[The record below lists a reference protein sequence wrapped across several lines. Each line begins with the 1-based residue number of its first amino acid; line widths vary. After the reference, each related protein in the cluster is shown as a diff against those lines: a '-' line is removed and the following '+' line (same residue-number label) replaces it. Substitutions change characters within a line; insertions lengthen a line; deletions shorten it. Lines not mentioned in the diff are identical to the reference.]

1 MFFREKIE
9 LVREVDDLLLQL
21 EDLKSCNAWLKSGK
35 KLAEH
40 QRDSLKSRN
49 AKLAQEGITD
59 PLNAYGGF
67 RKIQDKNPIVLGIGG
82 AIVGLLSVLMKK
94 MQAVT
99 RLCTIGEPLFG
110 SCIFGIEATKTVS
123 SEAYKNYIF
132 CEHRSLFE
140 AWKELGAIGTAAVGG
155 LNYNEIETL

>member
-1 MFFREKIE
+1 MFLREKGE

-35 KLAEH
+35 KLAD
-40 QRDSLKSRN
+40 QRDSLQSRN
-49 AKLAQEGITD
+49 AKLAREGITD

-67 RKIQDKNPIVLGIGG
+67 HKIQDKNSIVLGVGG

-99 RLCTIGEPLFG
+99 RLRTIGEALFG
-110 SCIFGIEATKTVS
+110 SCIFGIEATKTVL
-123 SEAYKNYIF
+123 SEVYKNYTRSVFSVNIGA
-132 CEHRSLFE
+132 CLQLGRNYEHFAPLQ
-140 AWKELGAIGTAAVGG
+140 LVD
-155 LNYNEIETL
+155 